1 MFNFFQKKNKNRS
14 DQSRTSKEESKKI
27 SSVFPLSSKD
37 KKEDAVETKKS
48 ANAPQNMALHVSEK
62 SSGLSAKSSYVFKIE
77 KNLNKPIV
85 KKSVE
90 KHYGV
95 KVESVHILNTGEKKR
110 VRGNTIG
117 YKPGYKKA
125 IVKLKEGHV
134 INF

>member
-1 MFNFFQKKNKNRS
+1 MFNFFQKKKKDNRPDSSRGSKVKVS
-14 DQSRTSKEESKKI
+14 DIKPDTSSISKKEE
-27 SSVFPLSSKD
+27 D
-37 KKEDAVETKKS
+37 TETKKS
-48 ANAPQNMALHVSEK
+48 ANTPQNMIMHISEK
-62 SSGLSAKSSYVFKIE
+62 SSDLGAKNSYVFKIE

-110 VRGNTIG
+110 IRGNTIG

-125 IVKLKEGHV
+125 IVKLKEGHA